1 MVLRV
6 KLVAIHHSSVLFV
19 VTAHHFLA
27 SVKLDPCDSKC
38 VSGLIP
44 YLKEDLML
52 LACDLT
58 CYSITN
64 GGYML
69 LLWMWVL
76 QRC

>member
-1 MVLRV
+1 
-6 KLVAIHHSSVLFV
+6 
-19 VTAHHFLA
+19 
-27 SVKLDPCDSKC
+27 
-38 VSGLIP
+38 
-44 YLKEDLML
+44 ML

-76 QRC
+76 QRCWSGWVSPKIDCGMPCFACQNYVCVEFFKLCTSTTFIWTCVRLSAHV